1 MTRTSR
7 RLERI
12 RAGDAYLPHDT
23 AYVFPDHPGTR
34 LDWYVVADNSIFGP
48 YFEHQA
54 MDKVKK
60 LSAEM
65 PLRVFLSP
73 AVRGGVGEALSQIGI
88 LVAFASISLRAFD
101 RF

>member
-7 RLERI
+7 TLERI
-12 RAGDAYLPHDT
+12 RAGAAYLPHDT
-23 AYVFPDHPGTR
+23 AYVFADHPGTR
-34 LDWYVVADNSIFGP
+34 LDWYVVANNSIFGP

-65 PLRVFLSP
+65 PLRVFYRPPSE
-73 AVRGGVGEALSQIGI
+73 GELG
-88 LVAFASISLRAFD
+88 RH
-101 RF
+101 